1 MKTKLFTTDPFLRK
15 KASAF
20 FASADALYVSLK
32 NDGYV
37 GKTIPNKLV
46 MSMAFGKPII
56 GVLDGD
62 GKDILLKSGGSLV
75 AEPNKESIADAINK
89 MASLSDEERKR
100 LGELNRAYYQNNL
113 SIKRSGELI
122 NQILLDE
129 MK

>member
-1 MKTKLFTTDPFLRK
+1 
-15 KASAF
+15 
-20 FASADALYVSLK
+20 
-32 NDGYV
+32 
-37 GKTIPNKLV
+37 
-46 MSMAFGKPII
+46 MAFGKPII